1 MARKDRHTFLMG
13 GEADDSTLESLSR
26 VIRESVVGLTLMART
41 SCDQFF
47 SSTLWGGDRP
57 PDGRRARRGARP
69 ESDSFVKGLILAQN
83 ERWRRGLG
91 MQVERVRSSDR
102 ASGARVSKA
111 TVTNPMVGHS
121 RGKLRVIPS
130 DVRGGHP
137 LQSKAPAPWDGP
149 SWY

>member
-13 GEADDSTLESLSR
+13 GEADGFDLESLSR
-26 VIRESVVGLTLMART
+26 AIREAVVSLTLMWRT

-47 SSTLWGGDRP
+47 SSTLLGGDRP
-57 PDGRRARRGARP
+57 TDGRRACRGARP
-69 ESDSFVKGLILAQN
+69 ETDSFLKGLILAQN

-91 MQVERVRSSDR
+91 MQVERVRSQDR

-137 LQSKAPAPWDGP
+137 LLTKAQAPWDGP